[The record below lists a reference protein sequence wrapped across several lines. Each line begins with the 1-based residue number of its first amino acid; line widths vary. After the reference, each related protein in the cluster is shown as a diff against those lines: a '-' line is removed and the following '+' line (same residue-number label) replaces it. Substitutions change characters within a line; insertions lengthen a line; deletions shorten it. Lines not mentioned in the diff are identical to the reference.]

1 MWNYFWGYKNPGSS
15 AAPPEV
21 VPHVQLSILDR
32 LERHRSVHACWVTI
46 FPCGLALR
54 FLLLLLFLLYICLQV
69 LWGKSG

>member
-1 MWNYFWGYKNPGSS
+1 
-15 AAPPEV
+15 
-21 VPHVQLSILDR
+21 VQLSILDR